1 MNKRATRIAAAGAVG
16 AAVLT
21 GAGVAAVAAS
31 SNTVPADANRV
42 GAITLKVNG
51 ATVTSGRLS
60 DKLTAVGA
68 PNGALTGERAVVFA
82 YVHGAAVSSAASLA
96 KYKPTT
102 QGTWSGTQL
111 TTAVPN
117 HGLSVPLG
125 SSVTLQQFLAGYHPD
140 ANGLVEL
147 RLKTISAGQSVSS
160 AYDAVDIYVNAA
172 AGTWSAAAR
181 PGGSATGTKK
191 ATVKE
196 SVAKRVKHTAKLK
209 VKVTV
214 SGAGAGA
221 GAGAKPTGTV
231 SVLDGSKKLAA
242 AKLKAGKATI
252 TLPRLKKGKH
262 KIKTTYSGS
271 STFAAASSK
280 TITVISK

>member
-196 SVAKRVKHTAKLK
+196 SVDKRVKHTAKLK

-214 SGAGAGA
+214 S

>member
-68 PNGALTGERAVVFA
+68 ANGALTGERAVVFA

-214 SGAGAGA
+214 SGAGA
-221 GAGAKPTGTV
+221 KPTGTV

>member
-214 SGAGAGA
+214 SGAGA
-221 GAGAKPTGTV
+221 KPTGTV